1 MVITAWT
8 TDVSLLSHRGH
19 QGLLAQT
26 GFVTVHTSV
35 KNILE
40 NKEMLWTRL
49 YSLRLS
55 LSQHTHLLQSPY
67 LWFFVLF
74 CLFIRKQSQT
84 SNYELWNIFIFLTV
98 TIKFSLK
105 CMLFYV
111 ICFHTMFLCKS
122 AYDYNLLP
130 LVRCSLRTHCIITQ
144 CPMHGVFFFFFLFKS
159 KFYSD
164 SEAGRKII
172 NLVKNH
178 IPS

>member
-1 MVITAWT
+1 MNNWRFSSVTQRTSGPVGPNRLCYSTHLCQKYPREQGNALN
-8 TDVSLLSHRGH
+8 LLC
-19 QGLLAQT
+19 
-26 GFVTVHTSV
+26 
-35 KNILE
+35 
-40 NKEMLWTRL
+40 L

>member
-1 MVITAWT
+1 MNNWRFSSVTQRTSGPVGPNRLCYSTHLCQKYPREQGNALNTSLQPEALPLT
-8 TDVSLLSHRGH
+8 T
-19 QGLLAQT
+19 
-26 GFVTVHTSV
+26 HTSTS
-35 KNILE
+35 KPIF
-40 NKEMLWTRL
+40 MI
-49 YSLRLS
+49 
-55 LSQHTHLLQSPY
+55 
-67 LWFFVLF
+67 FFLF

-144 CPMHGVFFFFFLFKS
+144 CPMHGVFFFFFCSNQNFILT
-159 KFYSD
+159 
-164 SEAGRKII
+164 
-172 NLVKNH
+172 VKQAEK
-178 IPS
+178 